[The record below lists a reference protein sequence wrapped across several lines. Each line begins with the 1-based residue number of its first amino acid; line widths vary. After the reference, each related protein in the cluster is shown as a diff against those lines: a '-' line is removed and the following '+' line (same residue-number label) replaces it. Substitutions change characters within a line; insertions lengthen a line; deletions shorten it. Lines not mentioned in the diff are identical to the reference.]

1 MLNDR
6 IAALIARH
14 LSGEATSDELR
25 ELAEHFQIFPADQ
38 YFEELLRSYW
48 NSKPDIPEQQNL
60 HSNEHFKHILE
71 LAEEGTQWKVPEIEI
86 SQTLH
91 GSKKITTFIK
101 RFSIAAAIAGIS
113 FVTST

>member
-48 NSKPDIPEQQNL
+48 NSKPDIPEQQSL
-60 HSNEHFKHILE
+60 HSDEHFKHILE
-71 LAEEGTQWKVPEIEI
+71 LADD
-86 SQTLH
+86 
-91 GSKKITTFIK
+91 
-101 RFSIAAAIAGIS
+101 
-113 FVTST
+113 